1 MNIALD
7 YCHTALH
14 IRMFYVLLALLVLSP
29 FARTSSSFYDNPE
42 QDPSPP
48 TGPDSTEEL
57 HRKWDF
63 EWGFSGIS
71 TFAHLRH
78 IKCLSERDTPFDIG
92 IIGAPFDTA
101 VSYRPGARFGP
112 RAIRTASA
120 RQTSFRGFNPRRGL
134 NPYTSPY
141 TIFDCGDIPVTPFD
155 NALALHQMTSAFLE
169 LGSRAPAFAH
179 STNPKPKLLT
189 LGGDHSIALPAL
201 RALNKIYG
209 GPIAVLHFDA
219 HLDTWHPAK
228 YPSAWPS
235 TQSDFTHGSMFW
247 IASNE
252 GLILNGS
259 SAHAGL
265 RSRLMGWDDYEDD
278 ERQGFLRISADDIDE
293 MGTAGIVSA
302 ILERIG
308 TDTPTYLSLD
318 IDVLDPGL
326 CPGTGTPEAGGWT
339 SREVIRILRGLEKLN
354 VVGADIVEV
363 APAYDGTG
371 EQTALVAA
379 QVGFE
384 ILTSWVGR
392 GMSEI
397 EKAKGKDDKSQAS
410 GKGKDEL

>member
-1 MNIALD
+1 MLRLLLLLV
-7 YCHTALH
+7 TLPS
-14 IRMFYVLLALLVLSP
+14 YVL
-29 FARTSSSFYDNPE
+29 SSSFYDNPE
-42 QDPSPP
+42 QDPLPP
-48 TGPDSTEEL
+48 PGSDSTEEL

-71 TFAHLRH
+71 TFAHLKH
-78 IKCLSERDTPFDIG
+78 VKCLSERDTPFDIG

-112 RAIRTASA
+112 RAIRAASA

-134 NPYTSPY
+134 NPYSAPY
-141 TIFDCGDIPVTPFD
+141 TIIDCGDIPITPFD
-155 NALALHQMTSAFLE
+155 NALAVQQMSEAFLE
-169 LGSRAPAFAH
+169 LGSRPPALVH

-189 LGGDHSIALPAL
+189 LGGDHSVALPAL

-209 GPIAVLHFDA
+209 GPVAVLHFDA

-235 TQSDFTHGSMFW
+235 AQSDFTHGSMFW

-252 GLILNGS
+252 GLIINGS

-265 RSRLMGWDDYEDD
+265 RSRLTGWEDYEDD

-293 MGTAGIVSA
+293 MGTAGIVNA

-308 TDTPTYLSLD
+308 TETPTYLSLD

-339 SREVIRILRGLEKLN
+339 SREVIRILRGLEGLN

-363 APAYDGTG
+363 APAYDGRG
-371 EQTALVAA
+371 EQTALVAS
-379 QVGFE
+379 QVAYE

-392 GMSEI
+392 GMAEM
-397 EKAKGKDDKSQAS
+397 EKANQAVNS
-410 GKGKDEL
+410 ENTRDEL

>member
-1 MNIALD
+1 
-7 YCHTALH
+7 
-14 IRMFYVLLALLVLSP
+14 MFCLLLALLVLAS
-29 FARTSSSFYDNPE
+29 FARTSSFYDNPE
-42 QDPSPP
+42 QDPLPP
-48 TGPDSTEEL
+48 TGPDSAEEL

-78 IKCLSERDTPFDIG
+78 VKCLSERDKPFDIG

-112 RAIRTASA
+112 RAIRAASA

-141 TIFDCGDIPVTPFD
+141 TILDCGDIPVTPFD

-169 LGSRAPAFAH
+169 LGSRVPAFAH

-235 TQSDFTHGSMFW
+235 AQSDFTHGSMFW

-265 RSRLMGWDDYEDD
+265 RTRLMGLDDYVDD

-293 MGTAGIVSA
+293 MGMAGIVSA

-308 TDTPTYLSLD
+308 TNTPTYLSFD

-339 SREVIRILRGLEKLN
+339 SREVIRILRGLETLN

-363 APAYDGTG
+363 APPYDGTG

-397 EKAKGKDDKSQAS
+397 EKVKGRNDENRALNN
-410 GKGKDEL
+410 GKDEL